1 VRGLTHFRRCDVK
14 TRHAIACERVV
25 VQKLAQN
32 SVKLGLRSK
41 NALYGESPL
50 YEVFHENTKLGRW
63 NGRVYSAWAAAF
75 AQFRPGQTPLHG
87 GKIYSLM
94 DRHALP
100 QVEAHTALERT
111 IEARRSIRTFSGA
124 PLGVDQLAR
133 LLFFTYGRTDRRGSF
148 RAVPSGGALYPLEL
162 YLAALNVDG
171 LEAGIYHYAGETHH
185 LDVVEAGNC
194 HAALRDVLYSKGI
207 DIDRA
212 SAVVVVTAAFQR
224 STIKY
229 FDRGYRTVLMEAGE
243 AAQNLSLLATSMDL
257 GACLVDG
264 FNDDRL
270 SELLDI
276 DGVDEAPLLAA
287 VLGRPT
293 ASV

>member
-1 VRGLTHFRRCDVK
+1 VNA
-14 TRHAIACERVV
+14 RHPITCERVV

-32 SVKLGLRSK
+32 SVKLGLRPK
-41 NALYGESPL
+41 NALHRESPL

-75 AQFRPGQTPLHG
+75 AQCRPGQTPLRG

-100 QVEAHTALERT
+100 QAEAHTALERT

-171 LEAGIYHYAGETHH
+171 LEAGIYHYASDTHH

-194 HAALRDVLYSKGI
+194 HAALRDVLYLKGI

-229 FDRGYRTVLMEAGE
+229 CDRGYRMVLLEAGE

-257 GACLVDG
+257 GACVVDG

-287 VLGRPT
+287 VVGRPT
-293 ASV
+293 VSA

>member
-1 VRGLTHFRRCDVK
+1 VK
-14 TRHAIACERVV
+14 ARSAITGDRVV

-32 SVKLGLRSK
+32 SVTLGLRPK
-41 NALYGESPL
+41 NALHGESPL

-63 NGRVYSAWAAAF
+63 SGRVYSAWAAAF
-75 AQFRPGQTPLHG
+75 AQGRPGHTPLRG

-100 QVEAHTALERT
+100 QAEAHTALERT

-171 LEAGIYHYAGETHH
+171 LEAGIYHYASDTHH
-185 LDVVEAGNC
+185 LDVVEVGHC
-194 HAALRDVLYSKGI
+194 HAALRDVLYVKGI

-229 FDRGYRTVLMEAGE
+229 FDRGYRMVLMEAGE

-276 DGVDEAPLLAA
+276 DGVAEAPLLAA
-287 VLGRPT
+287 VVGRPT
-293 ASV
+293 V